1 MPEANALA
9 LAEETGAV
17 FEGGA
22 GVEVREEAL
31 RELARVGDFTQAVR
45 AWLDCN
51 VKPPVRHLL
60 AQLHDLTPLP
70 ELLLAL
76 RERWRV
82 PLLTILNYHRI
93 HERHAVAPFDSDV
106 LDATPAEFE
115 RHVATLVRHFN
126 LVGLDD
132 VRNYLA
138 GGRLPPN
145 PAMITFDDGYRDC
158 HAQALPILKRYGA
171 RAVFFIAT
179 DYVERRR
186 MFWWDR
192 VCWSLK
198 NAQKRVVT
206 LDSPRPMLLNLGA
219 RGSHR
224 VLLEAI
230 KATPGLDLEAC
241 LNHVSRQTGA
251 GWNENREKEMARE
264 LVMTWDE
271 IRELRRAGMD
281 IGSHTRT
288 HRVLHTLSR
297 EQLADELR
305 GSREDLESAL
315 GERVDAV
322 SYPVGIPIAS
332 APAIRSAIDAAG
344 YKMGFT
350 YNTGVQFVGA
360 NLDRLDIR
368 RLSVSPD
375 LNQRAFLMLLA
386 LPAVARILMPR

>member
-1 MPEANALA
+1 M
-9 LAEETGAV
+9 
-17 FEGGA
+17 
-22 GVEVREEAL
+22 EVREEAL
-31 RELARVGDFTQAVR
+31 HESARIGDCTQAVR
-45 AWLDCN
+45 AWLDCH
-51 VKPPVRHLL
+51 VKPQLRRWL
-60 AQLHDLTPLP
+60 AHLHDVTPLP

-82 PLLTILNYHRI
+82 PMLTILNYHRV
-93 HERHAVAPFDSDV
+93 HEHQAVAPFDSGV
-106 LDATPAEFE
+106 LDATPEQFE

-186 MFWWDR
+186 IFWWDR

-198 NAQKRVVT
+198 NAQKRVVA
-206 LDSPRPMLLNLGA
+206 LESPRPMLLNLGA
-219 RGSHR
+219 HGSHR
-224 VLLEAI
+224 ILLEAI

-241 LNHVSRQTGA
+241 LKHLSRQTGTS
-251 GWNENREKEMARE
+251 WNESREREMAGE
-264 LVMTWDE
+264 LIMTWDE
-271 IRELRRAGMD
+271 VRELRRAGMD

-288 HRVLHTLSR
+288 HRVLQTLSR
-297 EQLADELR
+297 EHLSDELR

-322 SYPVGIPIAS
+322 SYPVGTPIAA

-344 YKMGFT
+344 YEMGFT

-375 LNQRAFLMLLA
+375 LNQRAFLMLVA
-386 LPAVARILMPR
+386 LPAAARMLMPK